1 MAMNII
7 TKEKKEIRWVG
18 LPTNSAQECLHLEDQ
33 KRDRLEKIRQKR
45 LQLQELILQEIA
57 FKNLVERNKEQEKR
71 SGAPDRNGAIQLPFI
86 IVNTSKKTVIDCSIS
101 SDKTEYLFNFDNT
114 FEIHDDIE
122 VLKRMGMAEG
132 LENGE
137 CPPEKLESVKSM
149 VPKALEPYV
158 RQMAVGG
165 SIEGEIAK
173 IPTDRMDGSRS
184 PSSPLAVPIQ
194 APTSPAATFS
204 NRTHHGTSRASSV
217 ASYNSESNRSGQH
230 TCTPSPLP
238 SFGSGSES
246 ENEIDDEDSQDT
258 CGDNS
263 NDA

>member
-1 MAMNII
+1 MAW
-7 TKEKKEIRWVG
+7 T
-18 LPTNSAQECLHLEDQ
+18 TLHFQ
-33 KRDRLEKIRQKR
+33 FPSPSFN
-45 LQLQELILQEIA
+45 QLIY
-57 FKNLVERNKEQEKR
+57 V
-71 SGAPDRNGAIQLPFI
+71 SGFLCGF
-86 IVNTSKKTVIDCSIS
+86 
-101 SDKTEYLFNFDNT
+101 
-114 FEIHDDIE
+114 
-122 VLKRMGMAEG
+122 
-132 LENGE
+132 
-137 CPPEKLESVKSM
+137 
-149 VPKALEPYV
+149 
-158 RQMAVGG
+158 
-165 SIEGEIAK
+165 
-173 IPTDRMDGSRS
+173 RMDGSRS